1 MLSKAVVAALVGL
14 IVVGASGCSAVEDVQ
29 TRVSMAGTCVS
40 AAGIMQEMGE
50 IGLLLSANP
59 LAAATYADRLS
70 ELSTDLDA
78 LGSGDP
84 ELDGALDDVSAGVNT
99 IIESLRNPGVEA
111 LGVIPEQIAQTQV
124 AFMAVGTACEGL
136 LR

>member
-1 MLSKAVVAALVGL
+1 MLAKSVVAALLGL
-14 IVVGASGCSAVEDVQ
+14 MVLGASGCSAVEEAQ

-50 IGLLLSANP
+50 IGLLVSSNP
-59 LAAATYADRLS
+59 LAAGTYADRLS

-84 ELDGALDDVSAGVNT
+84 ELDGALDDVSGGVNT
-99 IIESLRNPGVEA
+99 IIESLRNPGMEA
-111 LGVIPEQIAQTQV
+111 LGVIPEQIAQTQI
-124 AFMAVGTACEGL
+124 AFMAVGTSCEGL